1 MVIANTR
8 TALDR
13 QASCQSPKM
22 MTMQELSL
30 HASRGIA
37 AQEILDF
44 KDAAAEAQRARR
56 LRLSSEPPLLVLMGA
71 TAQVAALLPVAD
83 GSKAAPIQMFL
94 YRNPP
99 DDRALGVNPRKY
111 TVE

>member
-1 MVIANTR
+1 
-8 TALDR
+8 
-13 QASCQSPKM
+13 
-22 MTMQELSL
+22 
-30 HASRGIA
+30 
-37 AQEILDF
+37 
-44 KDAAAEAQRARR
+44 
-56 LRLSSEPPLLVLMGA
+56 MGA

>member
-37 AQEILDF
+37 AHEILDF
-44 KDAAAEAQRARR
+44 TD
-56 LRLSSEPPLLVLMGA
+56 
-71 TAQVAALLPVAD
+71 TD
-83 GSKAAPIQMFL
+83 PI
-94 YRNPP
+94 
-99 DDRALGVNPRKY
+99 
-111 TVE
+111 